1 MKEFAKS
8 FRQTPLARALRD
20 HPESR
25 MGLLLL
31 ALLFLGSW
39 LLLAVIGDPTEYTAE
54 PLLPPSWAH
63 PMGTNGQGQE
73 VWRQTVAG
81 TAASLSLA
89 LITGFAMTALGA
101 FIGLMAGY
109 AGGRIDRIL
118 SFFINIV
125 LVIPGLPLAFVLAAF
140 LPSGPWTLLL
150 VLTITGWA
158 WTARVFRGLALS
170 MRNKDFILA
179 AEMVG
184 ESRLRILSFEI
195 LPNLLASFASSVI
208 GSVIYAIG
216 AQVGL
221 EFLGL
226 GDMNRISWGTN
237 LYWASNDAAL
247 LTGSWWIFVPTGL
260 GIALS
265 CSALTLVSYAV
276 DAVNNPGLRADT
288 ILRRRLQD
296 PFKRAI
302 GITPLARELRYA
314 RSQVAGN

>member
-1 MKEFAKS
+1 MNHVWKS
-8 FRQTPLARALRD
+8 FQQSTLARAFKD
-20 HPESR
+20 HSESR
-25 MGLLLL
+25 LGLVILGLLFFGSWILL
-31 ALLFLGSW
+31 AL
-39 LLLAVIGDPTEYTAE
+39 VGDPTEYTAE
-54 PLLPPSWAH
+54 PLLPPSWLH
-63 PMGTNGQGQE
+63 LFGTNGQGQD
-73 VWRQTVAG
+73 VWRQTIAG
-81 TAASLSLA
+81 TASSLTLA
-89 LITGFAMTALGA
+89 LVTGIAMTALGA
-101 FIGLMAGY
+101 FIGLTAGY
-109 AGGRIDRIL
+109 SGGLVDRLL
-118 SFFINIV
+118 SFLINII

-150 VLTITGWA
+150 VLTMTGWA

-179 AEMVG
+179 AEMLG
-184 ESRLRILSFEI
+184 ESRLRILVWEI
-195 LPNLLASFASSVI
+195 LPNLLASFASSAI

-276 DAVNNPGLRADT
+276 DAVNNPSLRAET
-288 ILRRRLQD
+288 IMRRRLGEPLQ
-296 PFKRAI
+296 RAI
-302 GITPLARELRYA
+302 GITPLAKELRHA
-314 RSQVAGN
+314 RS